1 MLRQRVKGKESD
13 RFISA
18 RSVERDKKIEKY
30 TINDDLC
37 KSI

>member
-13 RFISA
+13 RYIAA

-30 TINDDLC
+30 QINEEIC
-37 KSI
+37 KFR